1 MKRITKWMNEH
12 FFLLSVLAFG
22 LIYGSMFA
30 WENMQTIA
38 SLNQNILV
46 AEYGVGQVKAE
57 QTKPG
62 REDSAP
68 EEISG
73 SDAAA
78 LEGTDSKTNTDPSEG
93 TDSKMDAAPFE
104 GSDSKTDTASEGK
117 SDIRVDATLQ
127 DETDSVKEPEGTEG
141 ILNTEGQNQ
150 ELTYVTVTEDDFSNS
165 VFIGDSRVVGLMKYG
180 ELSDYAQFFA
190 STGLT
195 IHKLLKSNIASV
207 EGKRG
212 KVTIPEAFAQEQYDR
227 IYLCVGINEMGT
239 GDVDYFIDAYS
250 CVIDQIK
257 ELQPQAQIYIQSI
270 LAVTKKRSDQKDYI
284 NNEGIVARNDRLKEL
299 ADDKQVFYLDLNSVF
314 CDEDGALVSDYTS
327 DGVHLKAQYLSLWT
341 DYLLTH
347 VVDNKVN
354 T

>member
-1 MKRITKWMNEH
+1 MKRITKWINRH
-12 FFLLSVLAFG
+12 FFLLSVLVFG

-30 WENMQTIA
+30 WENMQTLA
-38 SLNQNILV
+38 SVNQNILI
-46 AEYGVGQVKAE
+46 AEYDDGQDRTGRM
-57 QTKPG
+57 QPG
-62 REDSAP
+62 RENSDT
-68 EEISG
+68 EEISR
-73 SDAAA
+73 SDAV
-78 LEGTDSKTNTDPSEG
+78 LSEG
-93 TDSKMDAAPFE
+93 TDTKTDAAPAE
-104 GSDSKTDTASEGK
+104 GTASKEDTASKEEP
-117 SDIRVDATLQ
+117 DIRGDTVSS
-127 DETDSVKEPEGTEG
+127 EKTDPGKEPESPEEIVSCEG
-141 ILNTEGQNQ
+141 ENQ
-150 ELTYVTVTEDDFSNS
+150 ELSYITVTEDDFSNS

-212 KVTIPEAFAQEQYDR
+212 KVTIPEAFEQEQFDR

-239 GDVDYFIDAYS
+239 GDVDSFIDAYS
-250 CVIDQIK
+250 LVIDRIK

-284 NNEGIVARNDRLKEL
+284 NNEGIIARNDRLKEL
-299 ADDKQVFYLDLNSVF
+299 ADEKQVFYLDLNAVF
-314 CDEDGALVSDYTS
+314 CDEDGALVPDYTS
-327 DGVHLKAQYLSLWT
+327 DGVHLKAQYLSLWK

-347 VVDNKVN
+347 VVDDETN